1 MISLSIQSSQR
12 LSHLRKTKHWSQQS
26 SIWKNQ
32 VRDYDFKIWL
42 RYLKFN
48 KSSIY
53 CSWENTDYL
62 QNHVRTAVNHLEEG
76 KVRIIMILH
85 KKSLS
90 TRKKFTYVDNAGALG
105 CERPFKDTWWPS
117 ERWIPTPACEAE
129 KWTHSL
135 RAHCIWDNKVVRT
148 LPPQKY
154 MHMYT

>member
-1 MISLSIQSSQR
+1 MNPSQVYMCSPSWTLLPPPSPYHPSRSSQYTSPKHPVSCIEPYYYFKVQ
-12 LSHLRKTKHWSQQS
+12 LS
-26 SIWKNQ
+26 
-32 VRDYDFKIWL
+32 
-42 RYLKFN
+42 YLKFN

-53 CSWENTDYL
+53 CSWENTDHL

-90 TRKKFTYVDNAGALG
+90 TRKKSTYVDDAGALG

-129 KWTHSL
+129 KVNTQL
-135 RAHCIWDNKVVRT
+135 VCT
-148 LPPQKY
+148 LYLGQ
-154 MHMYT
+154 